1 MGVPQGSILGPLL
14 FLIYVND
21 LPASLEKLIPVM
33 FADDT
38 NLVIRGKNLEE
49 LTQSINAD
57 LETLNDYFKANK
69 LKLNVDKTKMV
80 CFRKKNS
87 EFQEVDLSV
96 SLNGENL
103 KYEKSATFLGIT
115 IDEHLSWE
123 EHCNQVANK
132 MARNVGIL
140 NRIKNFIPTS
150 SLFILYNSLIFPQFS
165 YGTEVWG
172 ACLSKYLKRIIGI
185 QKKAIRNICKSD
197 WTSHTEP
204 RMKSLKVLK
213 VEDQQYLQCMSLAF
227 DMLKGNSPDIY
238 NLVKDQNLNNA
249 QHELRSRTNKPDN
262 LRLPAFSRTQVKSS
276 FLCKTPDLWNALPE
290 NIQKSDNRRIFKTKL
305 KKIILDSYGN
315 LIDCKNP
322 QCIDRRFHKK

>member
-1 MGVPQGSILGPLL
+1 
-14 FLIYVND
+14 
-21 LPASLEKLIPVM
+21 
-33 FADDT
+33 
-38 NLVIRGKNLEE
+38 
-49 LTQSINAD
+49 
-57 LETLNDYFKANK
+57 
-69 LKLNVDKTKMV
+69 MV

-103 KYEKSATFLGIT
+103 KCEKSATFLGIT

-140 NRIKNFIPTS
+140 NKIKNFIPTS

-204 RMKSLKVLK
+204 RMKSQKVLK
-213 VEDQQYLQCMSLAF
+213 VEDQQYLKCMSLAF

-290 NIQKSDNRRIFKTKL
+290 NIQKSDNRRTFKTKL
-305 KKIILDSYGN
+305 KKIILDRYDN
-315 LIDCKNP
+315 QIDCKNP